1 MQGPGQT
8 VEQAE
13 AQYDDFV
20 SGQVQAAQEAQIK
33 FWEANP
39 GASGLSD
46 EALRH
51 FAMALHAVTDSTSPA
66 HAGFQLWDWRNPF
79 LVWRHRQSEKS
90 ITPGQLQNA
99 VSATQRLFNQTF
111 GMFGFDV
118 FDLLN
123 LQQQQRQRQ
132 RPPATVCTDDRLG
145 NRQCFG
151 CGCERYGQRH
161 RSTVAPRYVAC
172 CDSFSGRYSLRPFN
186 GVVCSNRSHGS
197 LRAFVARNARLD
209 ARGTF
214 APGSTQST
222 RTGGIGLMR

>member
-1 MQGPGQT
+1 MAFEHAMRGPGQT

-39 GASGLSD
+39 GSSSLSD

-51 FAMALHAVTDSTSPA
+51 FAMALHALTDSTSPA

-79 LVWRHRQSEKS
+79 LVWRHIQNEKS

-99 VSATQRLFNQTF
+99 VSATQGLFNQTF
-111 GMFGFDV
+111 GMFGFDE

-123 LQQQQRQRQ
+123 LQQQQ
-132 RPPATVCTDDRLG
+132 PPATVCTDDGLG
-145 NRQCFG
+145 NQQCTT
-151 CGCERYGQRH
+151 E
-161 RSTVAPRYVAC
+161 
-172 CDSFSGRYSLRPFN
+172 
-186 GVVCSNRSHGS
+186 
-197 LRAFVARNARLD
+197 
-209 ARGTF
+209 
-214 APGSTQST
+214 
-222 RTGGIGLMR
+222 